1 MTLSPVIQ
9 RDVPLQSLNTLATPA
24 VAEYLVE
31 LEKAA
36 DLPLLLEQARQSDWQ
51 VRVLGEG
58 SNVVLADRIPGLL
71 IRQACRGK
79 SLVEEDSGSVSLA
92 VAAGENWHEFVDW
105 CLQQG
110 YYGLENLALIPGTVG
125 AAPIQNIGAYGVA
138 VGRFIASVQ
147 CRDLHTGEQSIL
159 LSRDCEFGYR
169 DSVFKHRLRDRLI
182 IEVVRFR
189 LPTIPAP
196 ECDYPVLKRWLQE
209 HASQNPSPRQLFE
222 AVTAIRSSR
231 LPDPAET
238 PNAGSFFK
246 NPIVD
251 ADRLQSL
258 LADYPDLPHYADG
271 LDYKLAAA
279 WLIEQCGFKQRL
291 DGPVRVHPQHALVII
306 NPQRRSANDIER
318 FAGDIV
324 EAVAQRFGLRLEQEP
339 RSYG

>member
-1 MTLSPVIQ
+1 VIQ

-24 VAEYLVE
+24 VAECFAE

-79 SLVEEDSGSVSLA
+79 SLVEEDSDSVSLA

-125 AAPIQNIGAYGVA
+125 AAPIQNIGAYGVE

-159 LSRDCEFGYR
+159 LRGGCEFGYR
-169 DSVFKHRLRDRLI
+169 DSVFKHRLRDRVI

-189 LPTIPAP
+189 LPRIPAP
-196 ECDYPVLKRWLQE
+196 EYDYPVLNRWLQE
-209 HASQNPSPRQLFE
+209 HACQNPSPRQVFE

-231 LPDPAET
+231 LPDPAEI

-251 ADRLQSL
+251 AAGLETL
-258 LADYPDLPHYADG
+258 LAEYPDLPHYGDG
-271 LDYKLAAA
+271 PNHKLAAA

-306 NPQRRSANDIER
+306 NPERRSASDIER